1 MKLVKH
7 NDAHKEA
14 GKPAATEVIT
24 HDVEPLTVN
33 TDARAY
39 ARLGWLIVLL
49 GVVGFLLWAAF
60 APLDKGVPMSGTVA
74 KESNR
79 KAVQHQTGGTI
90 QEILVKDGDVV
101 KAGQVLVRM
110 NGVTAKAGYDI
121 TEAQYLNARA
131 TEARLLA
138 EQAGAKTI
146 RFPDELAKRASDPR
160 VAETMTLQTQLLA
173 SRQAS
178 LQSELGGV
186 DENIA
191 GLKLQIQGLQE
202 GRESK
207 KAQMGFLKEQ
217 LAGMRDLAKDG
228 YVARNR
234 LLDLERTYAQ
244 LQGEISEDIGNI
256 GRAQRQVMELT
267 LRKAQRVQDYQKEVR
282 TQLSE
287 TQKEAEA
294 QGARMSA
301 QQFELSNV
309 DVKAPVDGTVVNLA
323 VFTNGGVVPPGFK
336 MMDIVPADD
345 PLIVE
350 GQLAVNLVDK
360 VHKGLPTELIFSA
373 FNANRTPRIPGE
385 VETVSADR
393 SVDEHTGVPYYKVRV
408 KVTLEGA
415 KMIAAHHMAIRPG
428 MPAELFVKTGERT
441 MMSYLLKPVFDRA
454 HSSMSEE

>member
-1 MKLVKH
+1 MKLIQTK
-7 NDAHKEA
+7 DAQKDVA
-14 GKPAATEVIT
+14 LEVVT
-24 HDVEPLTVN
+24 HDVAPLNVN

-39 ARLGWLIVLL
+39 ARIGWLIVLL
-49 GVVGFLLWAAF
+49 GVVGFLVWASF

-74 KESNR
+74 AESNR

-90 QEILVKDGDVV
+90 QQILVKEGDVV

-110 NGVTAKAGYDI
+110 NGINAKAGVEM
-121 TEAQYLNARA
+121 TEAQYLSARA

-138 EQAGAKTI
+138 ERDGLKSI
-146 RFPDELAKRASDPR
+146 RFPEELTKRGSDPR
-160 VAETMTLQTQLLA
+160 VAETMALQNQLLA

-178 LQSELGGV
+178 LHSELAGV
-186 DENIA
+186 DESIA
-191 GLKLQIQGLQE
+191 GLKVQIQGLQE
-202 GRESK
+202 SRDSK
-207 KAQMGFLKEQ
+207 KAQVGFLKEQ
-217 LAGMRDLAKDG
+217 LDGMRDLAKEG

-244 LQGEISEDIGNI
+244 LQGAISEDIGNI
-256 GRAQRQVMELT
+256 GRSQRQVMELT

-282 TQLSE
+282 TLLAE

-294 QGARMSA
+294 QGARMGA

-309 DVKAPVDGTVVNLA
+309 DVKAPVSGTVVGLA

-350 GQLAVNLVDK
+350 GQLAVNLIDK
-360 VHKGLPTELIFSA
+360 VHEGLPTELIFSA
-373 FNANRTPRIPGE
+373 FNANRTPHIPGV

-393 SVDEHTGVPYYKVRV
+393 TVDERSGAAFYRVRV
-408 KVTLEGA
+408 KVSPKGA
-415 KMIAAHHMAIRPG
+415 KMIAQHKMDIRPG
-428 MPAELFVKTGERT
+428 MPVELFVKTGERT